1 MQYLHQSSTA
11 PQLHGAETIVPRS
24 TLDILVGSNEEILQ
38 CGLTPELTNA
48 GQSVPYAIY
57 FFSIRIIGACD
68 LSSMLDWCLRGQPL
82 QAPQ

>member
-48 GQSVPYAIY
+48 GQS
-57 FFSIRIIGACD
+57 
-68 LSSMLDWCLRGQPL
+68 
-82 QAPQ
+82 